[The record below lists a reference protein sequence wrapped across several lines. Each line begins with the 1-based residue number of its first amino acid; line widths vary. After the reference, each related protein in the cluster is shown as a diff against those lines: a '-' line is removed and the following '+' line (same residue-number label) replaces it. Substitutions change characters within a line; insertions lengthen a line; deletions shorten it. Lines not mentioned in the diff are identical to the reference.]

1 MKDIIELVREYFDRE
16 ENPCWEDFHKK
27 HPDVDNWEYEMGVK
41 SYQEM

>member
-1 MKDIIELVREYFDRE
+1 MKNVINLVVEYIDKA

-27 HPDVDNWEYEMGVK
+27 HPDVDFFEWEMGVK